1 MSDVSTQVA
10 ALVATLQAALP
21 EIDSASTAGY
31 LPAIDTQSVALIAT
45 ALGHTDDGYIYSM
58 GWMHAVHRVRLEF
71 WVKFDVGDT
80 ATGIALV
87 RDIGYRAMRA
97 LVAQDGAGG
106 YTLYATEGGAAM
118 TGAVDPTPLDPGNS
132 GIPFLRYTLT
142 VAVMQ
147 KEVV

>member
-1 MSDVSTQVA
+1 M
-10 ALVATLQAALP
+10 AL
-21 EIDSASTAGY
+21 STAWAGCT
-31 LPAIDTQSVALIAT
+31 PCIGCAWSSGSSSTWAP
-45 ALGHTDDGYIYSM
+45 
-58 GWMHAVHRVRLEF
+58 
-71 WVKFDVGDT
+71 

>member
-1 MSDVSTQVA
+1 MSNVSDVVG
-10 ALVATLQAALP
+10 ALVDALQAALP
-21 EIDSASTAGY
+21 EVDTASVAGY

-58 GWMHAVHRVRLEF
+58 GWLHAVHRVRLEF
-71 WVKFDVGDT
+71 WIKFDVGDA
-80 ATGIALV
+80 ATCISLA

-97 LVAQDGAGG
+97 LVAGDGAAG
-106 YTLYATEGGAAM
+106 YTLYAADGGASM

-132 GIPFLRYTLT
+132 GIPYLRYTLT

-147 KEVV
+147 KEIV